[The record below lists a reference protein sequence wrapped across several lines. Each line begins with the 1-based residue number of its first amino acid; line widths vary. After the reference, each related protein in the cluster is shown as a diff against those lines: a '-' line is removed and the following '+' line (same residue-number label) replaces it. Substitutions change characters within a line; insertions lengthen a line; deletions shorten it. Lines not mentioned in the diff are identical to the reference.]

1 MNDSLMND
9 RLIRPSMKSVGAVYL
24 LALIVL
30 AAGIWAYYRY
40 ATDEPAWLMALPLVA
55 FLIPLKMHL
64 QRRSVTLRLHEG
76 HLTIESGFLSRTRR
90 TVDMAKIQD
99 VTVSQTL
106 GQRLWGVGDLRLESA
121 GESGAMGIRNV
132 DQPRKIADT
141 ILAGANRLYTSRST
155 RPVSPG

>member
-121 GESGAMGIRNV
+121 GERRHGYPQRGPAQENRGYDPCRCKPAVHFSEHPSGF
-132 DQPRKIADT
+132 
-141 ILAGANRLYTSRST
+141 
-155 RPVSPG
+155 PG